1 MAPYAPPSA
10 HYAHVRV
17 DLYDEDMIWKFI
29 GPKGRRFYKLTD
41 TLNMYYIWW
50 NKKLR
55 IIEIW
60 GPYSSFRDNDPVG
73 TIHQELDKFVSTE
86 YFSKNVSE

>member
-17 DLYDEDMIWKFI
+17 DLYDEDMVLKFM
-29 GPKGRRFYKLTD
+29 GPRGRRFYKLTD
-41 TLNMYYIWW
+41 KLKMYYIWW
-50 NKKLR
+50 NKNLQ

-60 GPYSSFRDNDPVG
+60 GPYSSFKNNSPVDV
-73 TIHQELDKFVSTE
+73 IHNELDKFMTSE
-86 YFSKNVSE
+86 YFNKNVSD